1 VWADPAA
8 YDTTTRKLADLFRE
22 NFKKYEFGVSAEIKA
37 ASSMKIGVVGCG
49 MVGAT
54 SAYALVMS
62 GVGREIVL
70 VDVNRARAEA
80 EANDIYHAVPFAH
93 PLTVRAGEYADLDG
107 ARVVVIAGGVAQKPD
122 ETRLQLLQRNA
133 DVFRQIVPSVLR
145 VEPDALLL
153 VVTNP
158 VDVMTHLAASFA
170 ADFGVPDTRVF
181 GSGTTLDT
189 ARFRALLGRHFD
201 VDPQHVH
208 AYVIGEHGDSE
219 VLVWSQAT
227 IAGLSLDEFVKVH
240 GTPLTGDERRHID
253 ENVRHAAYQIIAGKG
268 ATYYG
273 IGSAVARIVDVL
285 LHDQRAVLTICSR
298 IAGVPDCDG
307 VTLALPHLVGG
318 EGVLATIPLALDEA
332 EREGLR
338 RSAGVLRKA
347 IASLKAS

>member
-1 VWADPAA
+1 
-8 YDTTTRKLADLFRE
+8 
-22 NFKKYEFGVSAEIKA
+22 
-37 ASSMKIGVVGCG
+37 MKIGIVGCG
-49 MVGAT
+49 MVGST

-70 VDVNRARAEA
+70 VDLNQARAGA
-80 EANDIYHAVPFAH
+80 EANDIFHAVPFAH
-93 PLTVRAGEYADLDG
+93 PLTVRAGDYPDLPG
-107 ARVVVIAGGVAQKPD
+107 ARVVVIAGGVAQKPG

-145 VEPDALLL
+145 HAPEAVLL

-158 VDVMTHLAASFA
+158 VDIMTHLAARFA
-170 ADFGVPDTRVF
+170 AGFGVPQTRVI

-219 VLVWSQAT
+219 VLLWSQAS
-227 IAGLSLDEFVKVH
+227 IAGLSLDDFAKVH
-240 GTPLTGDERRHID
+240 GRPLTEADRQRID
-253 ENVRHAAYQIIAGKG
+253 ENVRRAAYQIIAGKG

-285 LHDQRAVLTICSR
+285 LHDQRAILSICSR
-298 IAGVPDCDG
+298 ISGVPDCEG

-318 EGVLATIPLALDEA
+318 EGVMTTIPLVLDA
-332 EREGLR
+332 TEREGLR
-338 RSAGVLRKA
+338 RSAGVLREA
-347 IASLKAS
+347 LESLGLE